1 MSEKRPRV
9 MIDGSPPES
18 LRKLLQPVELVP
30 WQQRPS
36 EELHDVVAIFTY
48 QHPPVDG
55 ELMDALPN
63 CKVISNHGVGVD
75 HIDLAAA
82 TARNL
87 PVGHTPDVLSG
98 AVADLAIGLMLA
110 AARRLPE
117 SVQLAAAPDTLVFD
131 QSKMNGWDMY
141 GATLGVLGLGR
152 IGEQIARRAVGFQ
165 MPTLYRNRNQR
176 TELEAS
182 LDLTYV
188 SFDQLLA
195 ESDFLVIATPL
206 NEETRKMIGLE
217 QLRAMKPSAV
227 LVNIARGDIVDTDAI
242 VTALEEGA
250 IRAAALD
257 VTEPEPLP
265 RDHPLLQL
273 PNAIVTSHIGSATQQ
288 TRQKMAELAS
298 ENLMLGL
305 EGLPLRRQANR
316 DLSPE

>member
-1 MSEKRPRV
+1 
-9 MIDGSPPES
+9 
-18 LRKLLQPVELVP
+18 
-30 WQQRPS
+30 
-36 EELHDVVAIFTY
+36 
-48 QHPPVDG
+48 
-55 ELMDALPN
+55 
-63 CKVISNHGVGVD
+63 
-75 HIDLAAA
+75 
-82 TARNL
+82 
-87 PVGHTPDVLSG
+87 
-98 AVADLAIGLMLA
+98 
-110 AARRLPE
+110 
-117 SVQLAAAPDTLVFD
+117 
-131 QSKMNGWDMY
+131 
-141 GATLGVLGLGR
+141 
-152 IGEQIARRAVGFQ
+152 
-165 MPTLYRNRNQR
+165 
-176 TELEAS
+176 
-182 LDLTYV
+182 
-188 SFDQLLA
+188 
-195 ESDFLVIATPL
+195 
-206 NEETRKMIGLE
+206 MIGLE